1 MSGIGNRIKAY
12 APEWYDYPKSDGLTK
27 RDNAQNKMQKML
39 TDAMSFRLLQTTSS
53 HITRYL

>member
-1 MSGIGNRIKAY
+1 MHQNGMSIQNQMVSQKGIMHKI
-12 APEWYDYPKSDGLTK
+12 
-27 RDNAQNKMQKML
+27 KMQKML